1 MCDARRM
8 SASHT
13 MPDRL
18 VPRREVHEARRDGP
32 HPLVWLLV
40 VACAA
45 GFAVVAWLVSTGA
58 TQALD
63 RQLLLGLRVP
73 TDANDPLGPDWFEK
87 ALAEITALGGYT
99 ILVILFATVLAT
111 LLLNGE
117 RRAALFLALTVGGG
131 ALVSSGLKA
140 LFHRPRPDLV
150 DHLDQTFTSS
160 FPSAHA
166 MVSTLAY
173 LTLATVGIRFLR
185 RHETRVFLLA
195 MAVLLAFA
203 IGASRVYLGV
213 HWPSDVLAGW
223 LAGAAWAG
231 ATWLAADA
239 WTRSF
244 SVPGQIGHSRL

>member
-1 MCDARRM
+1 M
-8 SASHT
+8 T
-13 MPDRL
+13 PDR
-18 VPRREVHEARRDGP
+18 VR
-32 HPLVWLLV
+32 PLVWALAV
-40 VACAA
+40 VCAA
-45 GFAVVAWLVSTGA
+45 AFVAVAWFVSTGA
-58 TQALD
+58 TEGLD
-63 RQLLLGLRVP
+63 RDLLLLFRDP
-73 TDANDPLGPDWFEK
+73 ADLDDALGPPWFEEM
-87 ALAEITALGGYT
+87 LAEITALGGYT
-99 ILVILFATVLAT
+99 ILVILSGIVLAT
-111 LLLNGE
+111 LLLSGE
-117 RRAALFLALTVGGG
+117 RQAALFLTLSLVGG

-140 LFHRPRPDLV
+140 LFSRPRPDLV

-173 LTLATVGIRFLR
+173 LTLAVVGVRFLR
-185 RHETRVFLLA
+185 RHWSRVFLLA

-239 WTRSF
+239 WTRSHAA
-244 SVPGQIGHSRL
+244 PGRIGHSHV